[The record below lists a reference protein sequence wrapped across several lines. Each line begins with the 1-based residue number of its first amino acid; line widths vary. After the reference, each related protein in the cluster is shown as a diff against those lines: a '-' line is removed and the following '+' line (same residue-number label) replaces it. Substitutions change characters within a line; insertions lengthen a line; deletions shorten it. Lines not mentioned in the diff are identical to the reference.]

1 MMQNY
6 KAVLQYDGTRYDGWQ
21 KQENTEKTIQGKLEL
36 LLSRIAG
43 LPVQVH
49 GSGRTDAGVHAMGQ
63 VANFCMDTEL
73 SAEELRVLINSYL
86 PTDILVT
93 SLEPA
98 PERFHSRLNA
108 KRKTYVYR
116 MAQPGYQNVFL
127 RNYVTF
133 LEEPVDTG
141 RMREAA
147 RLLLGEHDFKSFC
160 SKKKIKKSTVRRID
174 SIVIEEK
181 EGLIT
186 IRYTGNGFL
195 YHMVRILTGTLTE
208 VGAGKREPQEIP
220 LILEKKDRQAA
231 GFLMPPQGLFLEKVE
246 Y

>member
-21 KQENTEKTIQGKLEL
+21 KQENTKKTIQGKLEL

-63 VANFCMDTEL
+63 VANFCMDTNL
-73 SAEELRVLINSYL
+73 SAEELRAQMNSYL
-86 PTDILVT
+86 PADILVV
-93 SLEPA
+93 SLEPVS
-98 PERFHSRLNA
+98 ERFHSRLNA
-108 KRKTYVYR
+108 KSKTYVYR

-133 LEEPVDTG
+133 LEEPVDVD

-147 RLLLGEHDFKSFC
+147 ALLLGEHDFKSFC
-160 SKKKIKKSTVRRID
+160 SKKKLKKSTVRRID
-174 SIVIEEK
+174 SIIIEEK

-195 YHMVRILTGTLTE
+195 YHMVRILTGTLME
-208 VGAGKREPQEIP
+208 VGTGQREVQDIP
-220 LILEKKDRQAA
+220 VILRKKDRQAA
-231 GFLMPPQGLFLEKVE
+231 GFLMPSQGLFLEKVE

>member
-63 VANFCMDTEL
+63 VANFCMDTTL
-73 SAEELRVLINSYL
+73 STEELRAKINSYL
-86 PTDILVT
+86 PTDILVV
-93 SLEPA
+93 SLEPVS
-98 PERFHSRLNA
+98 ERFHSRLNA

-133 LEEPVDTG
+133 LEEPVDVE

-147 RLLLGEHDFKSFC
+147 NLLLGEHDFKSFC
-160 SKKKIKKSTVRRID
+160 TKKRMKKTTVRRMDAIT
-174 SIVIEEK
+174 IEEK
-181 EGLIT
+181 DGLIT

-195 YHMVRILTGTLTE
+195 YHMVRILTGTLME
-208 VGAGKREPQEIP
+208 VGTGQRSVQEIP
-220 LILEKKDRQAA
+220 GILAKKDRQAA
-231 GFLMPPQGLFLEKVE
+231 GFLMPAQGLFLEKVE